1 MWNTEYFK
9 VTLDLTDGSSY
20 FYNTDSK
27 IPTVIKYCRQHNGDF
42 EKGKLS
48 GNFTNQELHNIIYLL
63 KRGYDIEV
71 IKENINAFK

>member
-9 VTLDLTDGSSY
+9 VMLDLTDGSSY
-20 FYNTDSK
+20 FYNIDSK
-27 IPTVIKYCRQHNGDF
+27 IPTVIKYCRQHNGNF
-42 EKGKLS
+42 EKGRLS

-63 KRGYDIEV
+63 KRGYNIEV